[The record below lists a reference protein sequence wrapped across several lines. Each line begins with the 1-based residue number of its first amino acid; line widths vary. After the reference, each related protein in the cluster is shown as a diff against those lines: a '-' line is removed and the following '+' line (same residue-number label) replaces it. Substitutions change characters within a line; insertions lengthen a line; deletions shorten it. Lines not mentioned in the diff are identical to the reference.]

1 MMTKSGQW
9 PRIAETTAAASI
21 MKAIGPMKQRS
32 TFRAKGSSCSAMP
45 FGPYLAR
52 REAASAAVR
61 PWSGLTPRVA
71 STWSSGALSRPPPVA
86 AG

>member
-32 TFRAKGSSCSAMP
+32 TFRAKALLVLGD
-45 FGPYLAR
+45 
-52 REAASAAVR
+52 AVR
-61 PWSGLTPRVA
+61 PVLGQAARRPR
-71 STWSSGALSRPPPVA
+71 RR
-86 AG
+86 